1 MHHWG
6 RQPWQRPWSPSCGW
20 KHRARRGSA
29 GGAGWAGAWD
39 GSKGGWCVREGDSRK
54 RVTADTKKWGV
65 LSSVTKS

>member
-20 KHRARRGSA
+20 KHRARRGLA

-39 GSKGGWCVREGDSRK
+39 GSKGVVCAGGVLQEEGDC
-54 RVTADTKKWGV
+54 
-65 LSSVTKS
+65 